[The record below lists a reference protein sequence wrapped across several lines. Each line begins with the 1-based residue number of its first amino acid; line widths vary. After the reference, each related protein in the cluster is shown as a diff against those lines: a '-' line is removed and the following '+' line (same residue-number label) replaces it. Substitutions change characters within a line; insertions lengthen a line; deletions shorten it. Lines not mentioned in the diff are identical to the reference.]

1 MTVVTDQVKKIID
14 AITGAAKTCEIEDG
28 KIFVLDLDLENAVR
42 ITGETDA
49 AAI

>member
-1 MTVVTDQVKKIID
+1 VTVVTDQVKKIID

-28 KIFVLDLDLENAVR
+28 KIFVLDLENAVR